1 MSAKKSRPLLR
12 AFIFLMIA
20 LVLFSTVAII
30 AVYTSGT
37 PTQTGINTGTWA
49 IGTWDTGTW
58 VVAQPIAEPTII
70 IPGSATGTTATG
82 ADDVDAALGSDI
94 QLSLTGA

>member
-37 PTQTGINTGTWA
+37 PVQPGINVGTWA
-49 IGTWDTGTW
+49 IGTGNNGTW
-58 VVAQPIAEPTII
+58 VVVQPIVEPTII
-70 IPGSATGTTATG
+70 TPWSATGATATG
-82 ADDVDAALGSDI
+82 TADVDTALGSDI

>member
-30 AVYTSGT
+30 AVYTSST
-37 PTQTGINTGTWA
+37 PAQNGIQVTTWSVA
-49 IGTWDTGTW
+49 TWT
-58 VVAQPIAEPTII
+58 VIEPTII
-70 IPGSATGTTATG
+70 IPGSATGAITSWTTASWADEADTVVG
-82 ADDVDAALGSDI
+82 ADI

>member
-37 PTQTGINTGTWA
+37 PVQPGINVGT
-49 IGTWDTGTW
+49 
-58 VVAQPIAEPTII
+58 
-70 IPGSATGTTATG
+70 
-82 ADDVDAALGSDI
+82 
-94 QLSLTGA
+94 